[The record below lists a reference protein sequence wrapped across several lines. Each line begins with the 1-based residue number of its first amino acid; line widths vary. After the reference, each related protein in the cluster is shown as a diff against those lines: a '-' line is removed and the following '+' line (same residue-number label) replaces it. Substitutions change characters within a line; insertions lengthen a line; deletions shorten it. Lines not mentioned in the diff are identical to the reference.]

1 MMSNDNIIRGYF
13 ATQELIDR
21 MNSVIDDIEQ
31 GRMDY
36 ARDTAQVVRDAL
48 EEIKK
53 REDNQQDTILS
64 TQIRDGGW

>member
-1 MMSNDNIIRGYF
+1 MPDDNIIRGYF
-13 ATQELIDR
+13 LTQELIDR
-21 MNSVIDDIEQ
+21 MDYVIEDIKQ
-31 GRMDY
+31 GRLDY

-48 EEIKK
+48 QEIKK

>member
-1 MMSNDNIIRGYF
+1 MVEDNIIRGYF
-13 ATQELIDR
+13 LTQELIDR
-21 MNSVIDDIEQ
+21 MDYVIEDIKQ
-31 GRMDY
+31 GRLDY

-48 EEIKK
+48 QEIKK

>member
-1 MMSNDNIIRGYF
+1 MADDNIIRGYF
-13 ATQELIDR
+13 LTQELIDR
-21 MNSVIDDIEQ
+21 MNSVIDDIKQ
-31 GRMDY
+31 GRLDY

-53 REDNQQDTILS
+53 REDNQQYTVS

>member
-1 MMSNDNIIRGYF
+1 MENDNIIRGYF

>member
-1 MMSNDNIIRGYF
+1 MSDDNIIRGYF
-13 ATQELIDR
+13 LTQELIDR
-21 MNSVIDDIEQ
+21 MDYVIEDIKQ
-31 GRMDY
+31 GRLDY

-48 EEIKK
+48 QELKK

>member
-1 MMSNDNIIRGYF
+1 MSEDNIIRGYF
-13 ATQELIDR
+13 LTQELIDR
-21 MNSVIDDIEQ
+21 MDYVIEDIKQ
-31 GRMDY
+31 GRLDY

>member
-36 ARDTAQVVRDAL
+36 ARDTARVVRDAL

-53 REDNQQDTILS
+53 RETAEFDHVKEWDS
-64 TQIRDGGW
+64 GW

>member
-53 REDNQQDTILS
+53 REDNQQDTILP

>member
-1 MMSNDNIIRGYF
+1 MSNDNIIRGYF

>member
-1 MMSNDNIIRGYF
+1 MPDDNIIRGYF
-13 ATQELIDR
+13 LTQELIDR
-21 MNSVIDDIEQ
+21 MDYVIEDIKQ
-31 GRMDY
+31 GRLDY

-53 REDNQQDTILS
+53 REDNQQHTVS

>member
-1 MMSNDNIIRGYF
+1 MSDDNIIKGYF
-13 ATQELIDR
+13 LTQELIDR
-21 MNSVIDDIEQ
+21 MDYVIEDIKQ
-31 GRMDY
+31 GRLDY

>member
-1 MMSNDNIIRGYF
+1 MSDDNIIRGYF
-13 ATQELIDR
+13 LTQELIDR
-21 MNSVIDDIEQ
+21 MDYVIEDIKQ
-31 GRMDY
+31 GRLDY

>member
-1 MMSNDNIIRGYF
+1 MPDDNIIRGYF
-13 ATQELIDR
+13 LTQELIDR
-21 MNSVIDDIEQ
+21 MDYVIEDIKQ
-31 GRMDY
+31 GRLDY

>member
-1 MMSNDNIIRGYF
+1 MSEDNIIRGYF
-13 ATQELIDR
+13 LTQELIDR
-21 MNSVIDDIEQ
+21 MDYVIEDIKQ
-31 GRMDY
+31 GRLDY

-48 EEIKK
+48 QEIKK

>member
-1 MMSNDNIIRGYF
+1 MSDDNIIRGYF
-13 ATQELIDR
+13 LTQELIDR
-21 MNSVIDDIEQ
+21 MDYVIEDIKQ
-31 GRMDY
+31 GRLDY

-48 EEIKK
+48 QEIKK

>member
-1 MMSNDNIIRGYF
+1 MSDDNIIRGYF
-13 ATQELIDR
+13 LTQELIDR
-21 MNSVIDDIEQ
+21 MDYVIEDIKQ
-31 GRMDY
+31 GRLDY

-53 REDNQQDTILS
+53 REDNQQHTVS

>member
-1 MMSNDNIIRGYF
+1 MSDDNVIRGYF
-13 ATQELIDR
+13 LTQELIDR
-21 MNSVIDDIEQ
+21 MDYVIEDIKQ
-31 GRMDY
+31 GRLDY

>member
-36 ARDTAQVVRDAL
+36 ARDTARVVRDAL

>member
-1 MMSNDNIIRGYF
+1 VPDDNIIRGYF
-13 ATQELIDR
+13 LTQELIDR
-21 MNSVIDDIEQ
+21 MDYVIEDIKQ
-31 GRMDY
+31 GRLDY

-48 EEIKK
+48 QEIKK

>member
-1 MMSNDNIIRGYF
+1 MSDDNIIRGYF
-13 ATQELIDR
+13 LTQELINR
-21 MNSVIDDIEQ
+21 MDYVIEDIKQ
-31 GRMDY
+31 GRLDY

-48 EEIKK
+48 QEIKK

>member
-1 MMSNDNIIRGYF
+1 MSEDNVIRGYF
-13 ATQELIDR
+13 LTQELIDR
-21 MNSVIDDIEQ
+21 MDYVIEDIKQ
-31 GRMDY
+31 GRLDY

-48 EEIKK
+48 QEIKK

>member
-1 MMSNDNIIRGYF
+1 MADDNVIRGYF
-13 ATQELIDR
+13 LTQELIDR
-21 MNSVIDDIEQ
+21 MDYVIEDIKQ
-31 GRMDY
+31 GRLDY

-48 EEIKK
+48 EENKK

>member
-1 MMSNDNIIRGYF
+1 MSDDNIIRGYF
-13 ATQELIDR
+13 LTQELIDR
-21 MNSVIDDIEQ
+21 MDYVIEDIKQ
-31 GRMDY
+31 GRLDY

-53 REDNQQDTILS
+53 REDNQQDTAS

>member
-1 MMSNDNIIRGYF
+1 MSDDNVIRGYF
-13 ATQELIDR
+13 LTQELIDR
-21 MNSVIDDIEQ
+21 MDYVIEDIKQ
-31 GRMDY
+31 GRLDY

-48 EEIKK
+48 QEIKK